1 MNDLNKKLSGEE
13 FDDSIGDL
21 QGEWFGVLEDMEEMT
36 KDIQSVMDKVAVDVP
51 SLEEWRIQILGR
63 KGKMP
68 MLLRGIKDLSAETKQ
83 EAGQRANKVR
93 QELEGAYSERLSS
106 LSVIE
111 IKEKS
116 SNVEVSEE
124 TSSLGHLHPLS
135 AAILRIHSIFTELG
149 FSLAEGPLAEDTK
162 FAFDM
167 LNIPLEHPA
176 RGLMDTFYL
185 EGGQALRPHTSP
197 VQLRSVM
204 ENDLIPPF
212 KVYSPGRVFRSERTD
227 ASHQHTFYQVEAL
240 MVGDSVS
247 VADFKGIVEYLFS
260 TFFNQ
265 PTSIRLRPAYFPF
278 VEPGFEVDMQCI
290 FCKQKGCRTCQ
301 KSGWIE
307 MMGAGMVHPNVLS
320 NMNIDYEKY
329 QGFAFG
335 VGIDRMTMLLHGIKD
350 VRTFLSGDL
359 RFLRQFY

>member
-1 MNDLNKKLSGEE
+1 MNDLSKKFLSILEGIEE
-13 FDDSIGDL
+13 EAKHKLTEEVIDS
-21 QGEWFGVLEDMEEMT
+21 
-36 KDIQSVMDKVAVDVP
+36 A
-51 SLEEWRIQILGR
+51 SLEEWRIQFLGR
-63 KGKMP
+63 KGKIP
-68 MLLRGIKDLSAETKQ
+68 QLLRGIKDLPDQEKQ
-83 EAGQRANKVR
+83 SAGQLGNKIR
-93 QELEGAYSERLSS
+93 QELETTYQNKLSNIS
-106 LSVIE
+106 TQQAPTKKILNTKPACRTGRYQIPDT
-111 IKEKS
+111 
-116 SNVEVSEE
+116 NP
-124 TSSLGHLHPLS
+124 GHLHPLS
-135 AAILRIHSIFTELG
+135 AAILRVHNIFTQLG
-149 FSLAEGPLAEDTK
+149 FLLAEGPLAEDTK

-197 VQLRSVM
+197 VQLRSVI
-204 ENDLIPPF
+204 ENNLTPPF
-212 KVYSPGRVFRSERTD
+212 KVYSPGRVFRAERTD
-227 ASHQHTFYQVEAL
+227 ASHQHTFYQVESL

-247 VADFKGIVEYLFS
+247 VADFKGVVEHLFS
-260 TFFNQ
+260 TFFDQ
-265 PTSIRLRPAYFPF
+265 PTTIRLRPSYFPF

-290 FCKQKGCRTCQ
+290 FCQQKGCSTCQ
-301 KSGWIE
+301 QSGWIE
-307 MMGAGMVHPNVLS
+307 MMGAGMVHPNVLR